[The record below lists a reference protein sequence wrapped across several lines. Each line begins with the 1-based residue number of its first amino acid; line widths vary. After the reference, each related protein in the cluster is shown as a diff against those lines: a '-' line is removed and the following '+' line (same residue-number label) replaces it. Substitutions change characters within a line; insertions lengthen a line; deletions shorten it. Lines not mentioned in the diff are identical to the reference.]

1 MENSEKTI
9 IHTVKKTWSDP
20 EITILSVK
28 DDTLGGGATSPDAT
42 INS

>member
-9 IHTVKKTWSDP
+9 IYSVKTTWSDP

-28 DDTLGGGATSPDAT
+28 EDTLGGGGASPDAST
-42 INS
+42 SS